1 MYVVGDIYI
10 YVMFGEAYAEA
21 AAAAAA
27 AATEAVIQ
35 TVDVALKQKQQYIV
49 TV

>member
-10 YVMFGEAYAEA
+10 YVMFGEAYAE
-21 AAAAAA
+21 AAAAA